1 MFDSYEESV
10 LFAADEDGDLSV
22 ADLAKFF
29 KDHGTSLAA
38 AEEDGYRGDLNAQAA
53 LHWLGY

>member
-10 LFAADEDGDLSV
+10 LAHADEDGDLSV
-22 ADLAKFF
+22 ADLAQLF
-29 KDHGTSLAA
+29 KAHGTSVAA

>member
-1 MFDSYEESV
+1 MFNSYEESV

-22 ADLAKFF
+22 ADLAKLF

>member
-1 MFDSYEESV
+1 MFESYEESV

-22 ADLAKFF
+22 ADLEKLFR
-29 KDHGTSLAA
+29 DHGGSLAA

-53 LHWLGY
+53 LNWLGY